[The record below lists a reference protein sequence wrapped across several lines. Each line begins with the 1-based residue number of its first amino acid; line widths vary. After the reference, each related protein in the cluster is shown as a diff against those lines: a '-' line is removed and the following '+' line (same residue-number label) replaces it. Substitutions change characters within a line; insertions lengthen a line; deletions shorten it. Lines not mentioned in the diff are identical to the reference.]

1 MAGWE
6 APAVEP
12 QVSCFDRAWGE
23 SKHIAL
29 AVPSL
34 AGGGAERVMLNLAGA
49 FSARGHRVDLIV
61 CRAAGELQDQVPDGV
76 TLVELQRASKVWSRL
91 RVLAADPAGLAS
103 LLRPVLLPINASSGV
118 RRLSDLVRYLRRE
131 RPQVLLS
138 AMTDL
143 NLVALWARRLAGVPT
158 HLVICEHITLS
169 QSVQADSNRRK
180 WRYRFLPPLL
190 ARTYPWA
197 QAIIAVS
204 AGMAD
209 DLSTLAKIPRE
220 RILTIY
226 NPVVT
231 PDLEEKSRASCDHP
245 WFAPGSPP
253 VLAVGRLSA
262 QKDFP
267 TLLRAFA
274 RVRAL
279 RTARL
284 VILGE
289 GEERTKLEALA
300 GELGIAADVALPG
313 FVLNPFPY
321 FARAAVFVLSSV
333 YEGLPTV
340 VIEALACGCPVVST
354 DCPSG
359 PAEILEGGRYGALV
373 RVGDVEAMAK
383 AIHATLDGTH
393 DAKRLKTR
401 AAEFSLER
409 AAEEYLAVLCGAR
422 ASRPACRPDD
432 LGRKYHGDGHIEVSQ
447 ARK

>member
-1 MAGWE
+1 MRGGAQTTGPE
-6 APAVEP
+6 APAAER
-12 QVSCFDRAWGE
+12 QVSRPDRACGE

-29 AVPSL
+29 SVPSL

-49 FSARGHRVDLIV
+49 FCARGHRVDLIV
-61 CRAAGELQDQVPDGV
+61 CRAEGELRDQIPDGV
-76 TLVELQRASKVWSRL
+76 TLVELRRTSSKIWSRL
-91 RVLAADPAGLAS
+91 RVLAADPAGLPS
-103 LLRPVLLPINASSGV
+103 LLRPVLLPIGTPSTV

-131 RPQVLLS
+131 RPQALLS

-143 NLVALWARRLAGVPT
+143 NLVALWARRLAGVST
-158 HLVICEHITLS
+158 HLVIAEHITLS
-169 QSVQADSNRRK
+169 QSVRADSNRRK

-197 QAIIAVS
+197 EAIIAVS
-204 AGMAD
+204 AGVAD
-209 DLSTLAKIPRE
+209 DLSALAKIPRE
-220 RILTIY
+220 HIMTIY

-245 WFAPGSPP
+245 WFARGGAP
-253 VLAVGRLSA
+253 VLLAVGRLA
-262 QKDFP
+262 VQKDFP

-274 RVRAL
+274 QVRAL
-279 RTARL
+279 RPARL

-300 GELGIAADVALPG
+300 RELGVAADVALPG

-321 FARAAVFVLSSV
+321 IARAAVFVLSSL

-373 RVGDVEAMAK
+373 PVGDVEVMAN
-383 AIHATLDGTH
+383 AINAALDGAH
-393 DAKRLKTR
+393 DAERLKTR
-401 AAEFSLER
+401 AAEFSLDR
-409 AAEEYLAVLCGAR
+409 AAESYLAVLCG
-422 ASRPACRPDD
+422 D
-432 LGRKYHGDGHIEVSQ
+432 
-447 ARK
+447 

>member
-1 MAGWE
+1 MSR
-6 APAVEP
+6 PA
-12 QVSCFDRAWGE
+12 RACGE
-23 SKHIAL
+23 SKHVAL
-29 AVPSL
+29 SVPSL

-49 FSARGHRVDLIV
+49 FFARGHRVDLIV
-61 CRAAGELQDQVPDGV
+61 CRAKGELRDQVPDGV
-76 TLVELQRASKVWSRL
+76 TLVELRRASSKIWSRL

-103 LLRPVLLPINASSGV
+103 LLRPVLLPIGATSSI
-118 RRLSDLVRYLRRE
+118 RYLPDLVRYLRQE

-143 NLVALWARRLAGVPT
+143 NLVALWARRLARVPT
-158 HLVICEHITLS
+158 ELVISEHITLS
-169 QSVQADSNRRK
+169 QSLQSVTNRKK
-180 WRYRFLPPLL
+180 WRYRFLPPLV

-197 QAIIAVS
+197 DAIIAVS

-209 DLSTLAKIPRE
+209 DLSTVAEIPRE

-231 PDLEEKSRASCDHP
+231 PDLEEKSRAMCDHP

-253 VLAVGRLSA
+253 VLLAVGRLTA

-267 TLLRAFA
+267 TLLRAFVRVQ
-274 RVRAL
+274 RVRPV
-279 RTARL
+279 RL
-284 VILGE
+284 LLLGE
-289 GEERTKLEALA
+289 GEDRTKLEALVR
-300 GELGIAADVALPG
+300 ELGVAADVALPG

-321 FARAAVFVLSSV
+321 MARAAVLVLSSL

-373 RVGDVEAMAK
+373 PVGDDAALAEA
-383 AIHATLDGTH
+383 ITATLDVPR
-393 DAKRLKTR
+393 DRNRLR
-401 AAEFSLER
+401 ER
-409 AAEEYLAVLCGAR
+409 AALFSADAKAEQYLRVL
-422 ASRPACRPDD
+422 
-432 LGRKYHGDGHIEVSQ
+432 LG
-447 ARK
+447 

>member
-1 MAGWE
+1 MSRQALG
-6 APAVEP
+6 
-12 QVSCFDRAWGE
+12 SDRAYGE
-23 SKHIAL
+23 SKHIAV

-49 FSARGHRVDLIV
+49 FCARGHRVDLVV
-61 CRAAGELQDQVPDGV
+61 CRAEGEFRDQVPKGV
-76 TLVELQRASKVWSRL
+76 TLVELLRAPSRIWSRL

-103 LLRPVLLPINASSGV
+103 LLRPILLPISTSSRV
-118 RRLSDLVRYLRRE
+118 RYLPDLVHYLRRE

-143 NLVALWARRLAGVPT
+143 NLVALWARRLAKVPT
-158 HLVICEHITLS
+158 ELVISEHITLS
-169 QSVQADSNRRK
+169 QSVQSSTNRRK
-180 WRYRFLPPLL
+180 WRYRFLLPLV

-197 QAIIAVS
+197 EAIVAVS
-204 AGMAD
+204 TGVAD
-209 DLSTLAKIPRE
+209 DLSARTAIPRK

-226 NPVVT
+226 NPIVT
-231 PDLEEKSRASCDHP
+231 PDLEEKSKAACAHP

-253 VLAVGRLSA
+253 VLLAVGRFTA

-274 RVRAL
+274 RVQRA
-279 RTARL
+279 RPARL
-284 VILGE
+284 LILGE
-289 GEERTKLEALA
+289 GEQRSKLEGLVR
-300 GELGIAADVALPG
+300 ELGVAADVALPG
-313 FVLNPFPY
+313 FVLNPFQY
-321 FARAAVFVLSSV
+321 MARAAVLVLSSL

-359 PAEILEGGRYGALV
+359 PAEILERGSYGALV
-373 RVGDVEAMAK
+373 PVGDVEAMAK
-383 AIHATLDGTH
+383 AIHAALDGAH

-409 AAEEYLAVLCGAR
+409 AAEQYLAVLCGDR
-422 ASRPACRPDD
+422 ASRLATDQNDFCTRT
-432 LGRKYHGDGHIEVSQ
+432 
-447 ARK
+447 

>member
-1 MAGWE
+1 MSGGAQTIGAKTPPPE
-6 APAVEP
+6 LQALRP
-12 QVSCFDRAWGE
+12 DRACGE

-29 AVPSL
+29 SMSSL

-76 TLVELQRASKVWSRL
+76 TLVELRRASKVWSRL
-91 RVLAADPAGLAS
+91 CVLAADPAGLAS
-103 LLRPVLLPINASSGV
+103 LLRPVLLPINASSEV

-131 RPQVLLS
+131 RPQALLS
-138 AMTDL
+138 AMTEL

-158 HLVICEHITLS
+158 HLVVCEHNTLL
-169 QSVQADSNRRK
+169 QEVQADSNRRK
-180 WRYRFLPPLL
+180 WRWRFLPPLV

-197 QAIIAVS
+197 HAIIAVS
-204 AGMAD
+204 AGAGD
-209 DLSTLAKIPRE
+209 DLSALAKIPRE

-231 PDLEEKSRASCDHP
+231 PDLAKKSRASCNHP

-253 VLAVGRLSA
+253 VLLAVGRLA
-262 QKDFP
+262 GQKDFT

-274 RVRAL
+274 RVRAQ
-279 RTARL
+279 RPARL

-321 FARAAVFVLSSV
+321 MVRAAVLVLSSV

-359 PAEILEGGRYGALV
+359 PAEILERGRYGALV
-373 RVGDVEAMAK
+373 PVGDVEAMAK
-383 AIHATLDGTH
+383 AIHAALDGSH
-393 DAKRLKTR
+393 DAERLKTR

-409 AAEEYLAVLCGAR
+409 AAERYLTVLCGAR
-422 ASRPACRPDD
+422 ASRPE
-432 LGRKYHGDGHIEVSQ
+432 IS
-447 ARK
+447 